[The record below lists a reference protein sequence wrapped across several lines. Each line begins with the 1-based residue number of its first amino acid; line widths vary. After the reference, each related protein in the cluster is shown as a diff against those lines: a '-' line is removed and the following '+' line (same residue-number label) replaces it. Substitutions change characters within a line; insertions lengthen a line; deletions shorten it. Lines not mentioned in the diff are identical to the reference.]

1 MVSEHGRGFW
11 VVLDPPTDGV
21 DSRVAFM
28 PEGPGL
34 AALESPE
41 LAELLT
47 ELLARY
53 DPAYRPPS
61 DLRGPFNPARDHLLV
76 IFEGAPPTCTGWTGA
91 STRPRRCWW
100 WSPEG
105 AGDSQ
110 GRLHQV
116 IEREEAN
123 PPQEGTH
130 VAEDYPYEAKHKIVA
145 LVATLE
151 PLTKRDPEQEVQ
163 GIALPVLD
171 AVIEAARSAR
181 PDDPVVQAARG
192 IITPEQ
198 IASGE
203 PVRAADALLVAKQL
217 DAAIGAYPLVIA

>member
-1 MVSEHGRGFW
+1 M
-11 VVLDPPTDGV
+11 
-21 DSRVAFM
+21 
-28 PEGPGL
+28 
-34 AALESPE
+34 AL
-41 LAELLT
+41 
-47 ELLARY
+47 
-53 DPAYRPPS
+53 
-61 DLRGPFNPARDHLLV
+61 
-76 IFEGAPPTCTGWTGA
+76 
-91 STRPRRCWW
+91 
-100 WSPEG
+100 
-105 AGDSQ
+105 
-110 GRLHQV
+110 
-116 IEREEAN
+116 IE
-123 PPQEGTH
+123 
-130 VAEDYPYEAKHKIVA
+130 
-145 LVATLE
+145 TLE